1 MSTFIIWLRKYNGW
15 FGAAGGLCMAA
26 GLYLGRLEQRVS
38 ELEEE
43 QEYSHGDVRTF
54 MERTAR

>member
-1 MSTFIIWLRKYNGW
+1 MKIPLGLLLPLV
-15 FGAAGGLCMAA
+15 GAILAA

-38 ELEEE
+38 QLEVE
-43 QEYSHGDVRTF
+43 QRFSHGDLRPF

>member
-1 MSTFIIWLRKYNGW
+1 MKIPLGLLLPLV
-15 FGAAGGLCMAA
+15 GAILAA

-43 QEYSHGDVRTF
+43 QEYSHGDVRAF